1 MRQNDKKETILGH
14 ATAQDGAAMHQMAG
28 LCGLDQ
34 NSVYYYLLFGK
45 YFSKTSAVASV
56 DGQMAG
62 FVTGFAPPEKPDTL
76 FIWQVGVGSDFRGQ
90 GLARQMIL
98 FLIKSPTASC
108 KYLEATVN
116 PSNKASQALFRS
128 VAKHLGAEW
137 KFEEQ
142 IFSEKDFLPAIHE
155 SERLFCIG
163 PFGSKAQEHKAE
175 P

>member
-1 MRQNDKKETILGH
+1 MRQNEKKEAFIGH

-34 NSVYYYLLFGK
+34 NSLYYYLLFGK
-45 YFSKTSAVASV
+45 YFAKTSAVARIN
-56 DGQMAG
+56 GQMAG
-62 FVTGFAPPEKPDTL
+62 FVTGFAAPEKPDTL

-98 FLIKSPTASC
+98 YLITSPTASF

-116 PSNKASQALFRS
+116 PSNKASQALFGS
-128 VAKHLGAEW
+128 VAEHLGAGF

-142 IFSEKDFLPAIHE
+142 IFSENDFLPAVHE
-155 SERLFCIG
+155 AERLFHIG
-163 PFGSKAQEHKAE
+163 PFGSKAQEHKA
-175 P
+175 